1 MSNPILR
8 IIGVSYKNT
17 SATDRGKFG
26 LDLFCSKQLLSDAK
40 ETGIQ
45 SIVINSTCNRV
56 EIYAFCDSSKVLI
69 NLLCKY
75 SKASKK
81 DFKKFGY
88 KLKNDKAIKHIFNV
102 GTGLDSQILG
112 DFEIIAQ
119 MRKSF
124 KLSKSYGLINPYFD
138 RLFSSVTHA
147 SKRIKNETK
156 LSSGAT
162 SVSFA
167 AVRYILDNVKN
178 LKEKK
183 ILLFGAGKIGRNTCE
198 NLVKHTSNKQITLI
212 NRTEDKAR
220 IIAGKFKLIL
230 KNISEISNEIKKTD
244 ILIVATAASHP
255 TITDKQI
262 TGSNK
267 LLILDLSVPKNVDEN
282 LKNNPKIDLLD
293 LDYLSN
299 ITDLNLNNRKKYIPN
314 AKKII
319 NEVKNDFFDWVE
331 TRKYAATVNAL
342 KNKLKKIQSNK
353 INILK
358 KKTPNLNVDNVN
370 EMGDYLI
377 QKITNQIANHLKES
391 KEFDDELKS
400 VKTIFQIDT
409 NE

>member
-1 MSNPILR
+1 LNNPNLR
-8 IIGVSYKNT
+8 IIGVSYKKA
-17 SATDRGKFG
+17 SATQRGRFG
-26 LDLFCSKQLLSDAK
+26 LDLFCSKQLLNEAK
-40 ETGIQ
+40 EKGIE

-56 EIYAFCDSSKVLI
+56 EIYALSHNSKTLI
-69 NLLCKY
+69 SLLCKY

-88 KLKNDKAIKHIFNV
+88 KLKNDNAIKHIFNV

-138 RLFSSVTHA
+138 RLFNSVTQA
-147 SKRIKNETK
+147 SKKIKNETK

-162 SVSFA
+162 SVSYA
-167 AVRYILDNVKN
+167 AVRYILDNVEN

-198 NLVKHTSNKQITLI
+198 NLIKHTSNKQITLI
-212 NRTEDKAR
+212 NRSEDKAKV
-220 IIAGKFKLIL
+220 IAGKFKLIV

-255 TITDKQI
+255 TITHKQI

-299 ITDLNLNNRKKYIPN
+299 ITDLNLSNRKKYIPD
-314 AKKII
+314 AQQII
-319 NEVKNDFFDWVE
+319 NDVKNDFFDWVE

-358 KKTPNLNVDNVN
+358 KKSPNLDEENVN

-377 QKITNQIANHLKES
+377 QKITNQVANHLKES
-391 KEFDDELKS
+391 KEFEHELKS
-400 VKTIFQIDT
+400 VKTIFQINT